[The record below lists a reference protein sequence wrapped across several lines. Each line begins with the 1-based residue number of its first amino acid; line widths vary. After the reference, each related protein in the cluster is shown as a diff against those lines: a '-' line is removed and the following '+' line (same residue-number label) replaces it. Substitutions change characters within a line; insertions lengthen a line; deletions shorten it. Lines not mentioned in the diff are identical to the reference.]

1 MNLPEPEYQIIPE
14 GTYEFRITAEPE
26 VKKTSYQKNGQTV
39 ASKYVKVKL
48 AVRLSAGSRER
59 NYTENF
65 FCHEQRYRDLLAAL
79 GGRQSEDGQFHT
91 PDSFRVVG
99 MTLRRNWSTSPTS
112 AIPRSRGPG
121 FRTSRSRR
129 RRTTFLRP
137 QKEPKTTAFPFNSP

>member
-99 MTLRRNWSTSPTS
+99 MTFEAKLVHVPDKRDPSIT
-112 AIPRSRGPG
+112 
-121 FRTSRSRR
+121 RTRIQDIKV
-129 RRTTFLRP
+129 
-137 QKEPKTTAFPFNSP
+137 QKEEDDIPPPAEGTEDDGVPF